1 MMSALTSN
9 LTVQDQ
15 HRRYNALKNYFTAG
29 FSYKEICNF
38 LCRFHRIK
46 ITIRHLNRL
55 LRQCNLQRRG
65 NHSNINTVIKFIQG
79 ELKGPSS
86 YFGYRYMLQML
97 RSSGLTAD
105 KETARL
111 ILKSPAGSCWFWPK
125 EEVET
130 YTSWISFIWSK
141 SYLAYW

>member
-1 MMSALTSN
+1 M
-9 LTVQDQ
+9 
-15 HRRYNALKNYFTAG
+15 
-29 FSYKEICNF
+29 
-38 LCRFHRIK
+38 
-46 ITIRHLNRL
+46 NRL

-97 RSSGLTAD
+97 RSTGLTAD

-111 ILKSPAGSCWFWPK
+111 MLKSPDPVGFDKRKRWK
-125 EEVET
+125 LTRREHH
-130 YTSWISFIWSK
+130 SFGQNHIWHID
-141 SYLAYW
+141 SYDKLKPLAIVKQ